1 MKTILSTIFIFLFLS
16 TAGASQYNYMAAEDL
31 KTRIGSNDD
40 ILIVDIQVKDE
51 FDQHHIPGSL
61 ATHAFP
67 VKSDDDRA
75 RLTPIVELQQTD
87 SRPLV
92 IVCPRGAGGAKRTY
106 DYFVDQGIPSDR
118 LWILQKGMSGWN
130 YEELTTVVN

>member
-1 MKTILSTIFIFLFLS
+1 MRTILSAIFIFLAIS

-31 KTRIGSNDD
+31 KKRISSNDD
-40 ILIVDIQVKDE
+40 ILIIDIQVKEE

-67 VKSDDDRA
+67 VKSDDERA
-75 RLTPIVELQQTD
+75 RLTPIVKLQQND

-106 DYFVDQGIPSDR
+106 DYFVDQGIPAHR
-118 LWILQKGMSGWN
+118 LWILNKGMSGWD
-130 YEELTTVVN
+130 YVDLTTAVN